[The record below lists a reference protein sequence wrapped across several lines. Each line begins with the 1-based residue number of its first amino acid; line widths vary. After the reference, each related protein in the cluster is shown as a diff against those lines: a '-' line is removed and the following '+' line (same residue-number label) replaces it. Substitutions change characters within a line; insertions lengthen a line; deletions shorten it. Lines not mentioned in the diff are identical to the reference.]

1 MIKRRARSG
10 GSTAFSDFP
19 RHKFPTA
26 GTPPASIAVAPFS
39 DASQISVDDEIF
51 TNRVQRT
58 LRRTTK
64 MEAQRSDFRKGKTC
78 FELESIFVYSASPL
92 SDVNVALDNQD
103 HRAGR
108 VRRGCVPRRVQ
119 HRRRRCARQH
129 WSEEAEPHHVCSIW
143 WGQRR
148 YNEES
153 ITSFPNTEAPTR
165 SDSTATLPQKKLPFP
180 SIYLIDLYRVHRVSS
195 ISPSFSFLLPLLLD
209 TGVAN
214 CGESSADTTCGVGI
228 LAFCLLSPST
238 SRPLSSVYSP
248 LQRREW
254 SHVPLHL

>member
-1 MIKRRARSG
+1 
-10 GSTAFSDFP
+10 
-19 RHKFPTA
+19 
-26 GTPPASIAVAPFS
+26 
-39 DASQISVDDEIF
+39 
-51 TNRVQRT
+51 
-58 LRRTTK
+58 

-129 WSEEAEPHHVCSIW
+129 WSEETEPHHVCSIW
-143 WGQRR
+143 WD
-148 YNEES
+148 
-153 ITSFPNTEAPTR
+153 
-165 SDSTATLPQKKLPFP
+165 SDAKMKRKKLPFP
-180 SIYLIDLYRVHRVSS
+180 SIYLLDLYRVHRVSS

-228 LAFCLLSPST
+228 LALCLLSPST
-238 SRPLSSVYSP
+238 SRPLSSVFSPPTTRVVSRSSSSLTSNSPDLSRLRQFNLKCIISP
-248 LQRREW
+248 LTLFPNTVDRRGVDPNRAA
-254 SHVPLHL
+254 SGPDSKTSATTFPMSFRGS